1 MPSPTPT
8 PTPTARR
15 SKRRADLRAFANRRS
30 QRTSMTS
37 ERQAYVYVQL
47 PGTLN
52 TVPAALLKVEKLRDG
67 TSVGRFRYG
76 DRYLERKDA
85 IAFDPFKLSLGTT
98 VQEFTKLKGI
108 PGAVRDAGPDAWG
121 RRVIEHKLERS
132 PADLQEIDY
141 LLNGPQDGA
150 GNLSFGLKL
159 EPPAPKHRY
168 NRTHQLADLVAA
180 AEAIEAGKRVPAHIL
195 EQLEPG
201 TSMGGARPKATLED
215 DKRLWIGKF
224 PEKADRC
231 NLQRI
236 EYATIELARH
246 CGISTCN
253 ARLEPIGG
261 GDVLMVERF
270 DRQHI
275 EDGYLRFGLVSGF
288 TLLDC
293 DESYFDRE
301 RWSYPLLAD
310 ELRRWSEKPDEDRIE
325 LFRRIVFNAA
335 VTNNDDHPRNHAV
348 RRTARGWRL
357 SPAYDLVPAPV
368 VSLERRDLAM
378 TIGAYGRTASVYN
391 LLSQCQRFGLTTE
404 AARNE
409 IDRMVVTLKTWREC
423 FRACGVS
430 VKDIEY
436 IAPAYL
442 PECFF

>member
-1 MPSPTPT
+1 
-8 PTPTARR
+8 
-15 SKRRADLRAFANRRS
+15 
-30 QRTSMTS
+30 MTS

-47 PGTLN
+47 PGTLD

-67 TSVGRFRYG
+67 TFVGRFRYG

-85 IAFDPFKLSLGTT
+85 IALDPFKLPLGSI
-98 VQEFTKLKGI
+98 VHELTKLKGI

-121 RRVIEHKLERS
+121 RRVIEHKLECS
-132 PADLQEIDY
+132 PADLEEIDY

-150 GNLSFGLKL
+150 GYLSFGLKL
-159 EPPAPKHRY
+159 EPPAPKRRY

-180 AEAIEAGKRVPAHIL
+180 AEAIEEGKRVPVHIL

-236 EYATIELARH
+236 EYATIELARR
-246 CGISTCN
+246 CGISSCD
-253 ARLEPIGG
+253 ARLESIGG
-261 GDVLMVERF
+261 RDVLMVERF
-270 DRQHI
+270 DRQHT
-275 EDGYLRFGLVSGF
+275 EDGYLRFGLVSGL

-293 DESYFDRE
+293 DENYLDRE

-310 ELRRWSEKPDEDRIE
+310 ELRRWSEKPDEDRVE

-357 SPAYDLVPAPV
+357 TPAYDLVPQPL

-378 TIGAYGRTASVYN
+378 TVGTYGRTASVYN
-391 LLSQCQRFGLTTE
+391 LLSQCDRFGLTAE
-404 AARNE
+404 AARKE
-409 IDRMVVTLKTWREC
+409 IEKMVVTLKSWREH
-423 FRACGVS
+423 FRACGIS
-430 VKDIEY
+430 TKDIDH
-436 IAPAYL
+436 IAPAFL
-442 PECFF
+442 PECFLFEKPPEG

>member
-1 MPSPTPT
+1 
-8 PTPTARR
+8 
-15 SKRRADLRAFANRRS
+15 
-30 QRTSMTS
+30 MTS

-47 PGTLN
+47 PGTLD

-67 TSVGRFRYG
+67 TFVGRFRYG

-85 IAFDPFKLSLGTT
+85 IALDPFKLPLGSI
-98 VQEFTKLKGI
+98 VHELTKLKGI

-132 PADLQEIDY
+132 PADLEEIDY

-150 GNLSFGLKL
+150 GYLSFGLKL
-159 EPPAPKHRY
+159 EPPAPKRRY

-180 AEAIEAGKRVPAHIL
+180 AEAIEEGKRVPVHIL

-236 EYATIELARH
+236 EYATIELARR
-246 CGISTCN
+246 CGISSCD
-253 ARLEPIGG
+253 ARLESIGG
-261 GDVLMVERF
+261 RDVLMVERF
-270 DRQHI
+270 DRQHT
-275 EDGYLRFGLVSGF
+275 EDGYLRFGLVSGL

-293 DESYFDRE
+293 DDSHLDRE
-301 RWSYPLLAD
+301 RWSYLLLAD
-310 ELRRWSEKPDEDRIE
+310 QLRRWSEQPDLDRIE

-348 RRTARGWRL
+348 LRTGRGWRL
-357 SPAYDLVPAPV
+357 TPAYDLVPAPL

-378 TIGAYGRTASVYN
+378 TVGTFGRTASIYN
-391 LLSQCQRFGLTTE
+391 LISQCERYGLTAE
-404 AARNE
+404 AAREE
-409 IDRMVVTLKTWREC
+409 IEQIVTTVRTWRDH

-430 VKDIEY
+430 EKDVDY
-436 IAPAYL
+436 MAQAFL
-442 PECFF
+442 PDCFFSEKPVDALK

>member
-1 MPSPTPT
+1 MP
-8 PTPTARR
+8 
-15 SKRRADLRAFANRRS
+15 
-30 QRTSMTS
+30 S

-52 TVPAALLKVEKLRDG
+52 TVPAALLKVEKLPDG
-67 TSVGRFRYG
+67 TFVGRFRYG

-85 IAFDPFKLSLGTT
+85 ISFDPFRLPLGTT

-132 PADLQEIDY
+132 PADLEEIDY

-150 GNLSFGLKL
+150 GYLSFGLKL
-159 EPPAPKHRY
+159 EPPAPRRPY

-180 AEAIEAGKRVPAHIL
+180 AEAVEEGKRLPAHIL

-201 TSMGGARPKATLED
+201 TSMGGARPKTTIED
-215 DKRLWIGKF
+215 GDRLWIGKF
-224 PEKADRC
+224 PERADRC

-236 EYATIELARH
+236 EYATIELARR
-246 CGISTCN
+246 CGIAACN
-253 ARLEPIGG
+253 ARLESIGG
-261 GDVLMVERF
+261 RDVLMVERF
-270 DRQHI
+270 DRQRT
-275 EDGYLRFGLVSGF
+275 EGGYLRFGLVSGL

-293 DESYFDRE
+293 EESHLDRE

-310 ELRRWSEKPDEDRIE
+310 ELRRWSEKPAEDRVE
-325 LFRRIVFNAA
+325 LFRRIVFSAA

-357 SPAYDLVPAPV
+357 TPAYDLVPMPV

-378 TIGAYGRTASVYN
+378 TIGTYGRTASVYN
-391 LLSQCQRFGLTTE
+391 LLSQCERFGLTID
-404 AARNE
+404 AARKE
-409 IDRMVVTLKTWREC
+409 IEEIVATVKTWRDH

-430 VKDIEY
+430 AKDIEY
-436 IAPAYL
+436 IAPAFL
-442 PECFF
+442 PECFFFERPVEAAQ